1 MSSCLLRCS
10 ISKQNAPGSRHP
22 VNIRLEF
29 LVLLF
34 FFLPFF
40 FYKKTKMKFS
50 FLMSDL
56 FHLLYLF
63 IFFKGKAL
71 DIDCSEPSVNRWWN
85 DGDGGTKEGRRRRIN
100 TLPTINASF
109 SLYCTFSIYFYVWL
123 WNSLSTTFL
132 WVSSS
137 RELKS
142 RKRRRLG
149 LLLKLRVVFPFC
161 SGSSI
166 WSHRQD
172 WNRRTRKKRKNKL
185 KEGRKGI
192 RRKKVIFFS
201 IHSQGSKS
209 KKL

>member
-85 DGDGGTKEGRRRRIN
+85 DGDGTKGGRRRRIN
-100 TLPTINASF
+100 TLPTINASV
-109 SLYCTFSIYFYVWL
+109 SLYCTFSIYFTFD
-123 WNSLSTTFL
+123 SETLSATFL

-137 RELKS
+137 RELES

-149 LLLKLRVVFPFC
+149 PLLKLRVVFSFC
-161 SGSSI
+161 SGSVTS
-166 WSHRQD
+166 SG
-172 WNRRTRKKRKNKL
+172 L
-185 KEGRKGI
+185 E
-192 RRKKVIFFS
+192 
-201 IHSQGSKS
+201 
-209 KKL
+209 